1 MSADVMQIDDRK
13 DGRMYAQALVQAR
26 MDANLK
32 DSVAAIY
39 DAMGI
44 DLSTAIRMFF
54 KRTLMVGG
62 IPFETVVPATELK
75 KKSFGALFDMARA
88 QAAANGLT
96 EDEVEDEI
104 AACRRERRMRRMP
117 SEKAGA

>member
-1 MSADVMQIDDRK
+1 
-13 DGRMYAQALVQAR
+13 MYAQALVQAR
-26 MDANLK
+26 MDSNLK

-62 IPFETVVPATELK
+62 IPFETVLPAAELK
-75 KKSFGALFDMARA
+75 KKSFEALFDMARA

-96 EDEVEDEI
+96 EDDIEAEI
-104 AACRRERRMRRMP
+104 ADCRRARKARQM
-117 SEKAGA
+117 SKEKTAV

>member
-1 MSADVMQIDDRK
+1 MSAVVIRRDDRK
-13 DGRMYAQALVQAR
+13 DGCMYAQALVQAR
-26 MDANLK
+26 MDSNLK

-62 IPFETVVPATELK
+62 LPFETVLPAAELK
-75 KKSFGALFDMARA
+75 KKSFEALFDMARA

-96 EDEVEDEI
+96 EDDIEAEI
-104 AACRRERRMRRMP
+104 ADCRRARKARRI
-117 SEKAGA
+117 SKEKTK

>member
-1 MSADVMQIDDRK
+1 
-13 DGRMYAQALVQAR
+13 MYAQALVQAR

-62 IPFETVVPATELK
+62 IPFETVVPATKLK
-75 KKSFGALFDMARA
+75 KKSFGALFEMART

-104 AACRRERRMRRMP
+104 AACRRARRMRRTP
-117 SEKAGA
+117 SEKTSV

>member
-1 MSADVMQIDDRK
+1 MC
-13 DGRMYAQALVQAR
+13 AQALVQAR

-62 IPFETVVPATELK
+62 IPFEMVVPATELK
-75 KKSFGALFDMARA
+75 KKSFGTLFDMARA
-88 QAAANGLT
+88 QAAAAGLT
-96 EDEVEDEI
+96 EDAVEDEI
-104 AACRRERRMRRMP
+104 AACRRERRMRRMA
-117 SEKAGA
+117 SQKAAE

>member
-1 MSADVMQIDDRK
+1 
-13 DGRMYAQALVQAR
+13 MYAQALVQAR
-26 MDANLK
+26 MDAKLK

-62 IPFETVVPATELK
+62 IPFETVLPAAELRRK
-75 KKSFGALFDMARA
+75 PFDALFDMARA
-88 QAAANGLT
+88 QAAASGLT
-96 EDEVEDEI
+96 EEDVEAEI
-104 AACRRERRMRRMP
+104 TACRRARKSRP
-117 SEKAGA
+117 VAK

>member
-1 MSADVMQIDDRK
+1 MC
-13 DGRMYAQALVQAR
+13 AQALVQAR

-75 KKSFGALFDMARA
+75 KKSFGTLFEMART

-104 AACRRERRMRRMP
+104 AACRRARRMRRTP
-117 SEKAGA
+117 SEKTSV